1 MPSVR
6 RSSSDGEAGRVSD
19 WTFTPACLH
28 WASKELIKL
37 IAWLP
42 STCLPGA
49 ATKPDWSIRLG
60 SLVAPGKDALVVAT
74 TPLAQTTYR
83 LPPLLKLKVGAAI
96 LSLMVGFCEKSDK
109 SILTLAIS
117 GNFRLRESAMPRLSR
132 VSLVLLRRAF
142 KSALAAPVYSSVEW

>member
-28 WASKELIKL
+28 WAIKELMKL
-37 IAWLP
+37 TAWLP

-49 ATKPDWSIRLG
+49 AVKPDWSIRLAN
-60 SLVAPGKDALVVAT
+60 LAAPGKEALVAAT
-74 TPLAQTTYR
+74 TPLAPTTYK

-96 LSLMVGFCEKSDK
+96 FSLMVGFCEKSDK

-117 GNFRLRESAMPRLSR
+117 GNFRLSESAIPRLSR
-132 VSLVLLRRAF
+132 VSLVLLRSAV
-142 KSALAAPVYSSVEW
+142 KSALAAPVYSSVE